1 MIKERNQLLVS
12 RNVFKKGNP
21 IIYLTFYW
29 RLRFRELMNEQQMM
43 KKMVKSINNAP
54 RALTTE
60 TSSAPPDV
68 FFEIS
73 INNQRIGEIKFK
85 VR

>member
-1 MIKERNQLLVS
+1 
-12 RNVFKKGNP
+12 
-21 IIYLTFYW
+21 
-29 RLRFRELMNEQQMM
+29 MNEQQMM